1 MIEEQIKNST
11 ARDVDEDVKL
21 KQNSATGSTGHKPD
35 DVRYEN
41 RQTCW
46 CHVRKKFRLIVMIA
60 TDNKVF

>member
-41 RQTCW
+41 RLAGVT
-46 CHVRKKFRLIVMIA
+46 
-60 TDNKVF
+60 